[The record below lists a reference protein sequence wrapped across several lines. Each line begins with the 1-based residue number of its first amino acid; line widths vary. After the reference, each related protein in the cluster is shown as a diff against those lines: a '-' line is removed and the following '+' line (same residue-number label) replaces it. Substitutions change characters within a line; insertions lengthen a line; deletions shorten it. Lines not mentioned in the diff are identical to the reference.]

1 MFNPVLAEQLAAE
14 HVHDLERAATAWRRT
29 TAEGRPEPAHRLRT
43 HATAWRVWFASL
55 SRPNALGCE
64 A

>member
-1 MFNPVLAEQLAAE
+1 MFNPVLAEQVAAE

-29 TAEGRPEPAHRLRT
+29 TGRREPAHPLRAQ
-43 HATAWRVWFASL
+43 ATAWRVWFTSL
-55 SRPNALGCE
+55 SRPRALGCE